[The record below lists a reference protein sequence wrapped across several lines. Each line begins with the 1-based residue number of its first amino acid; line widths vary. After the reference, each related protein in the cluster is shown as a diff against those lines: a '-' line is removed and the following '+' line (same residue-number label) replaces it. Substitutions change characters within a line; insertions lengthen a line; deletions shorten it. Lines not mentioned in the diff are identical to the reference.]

1 MRDLYVAAALI
12 GAVLLGGALMMRPSA
27 VSAGPGKNLK
37 VYPKDT
43 DTTVIKKD
51 MKVMAK
57 ALGVQCDFCHDLDAM
72 DADSEK
78 KETARAMMRMTT
90 AANAKLKKEGFKAQ
104 VSCFTCHRGEEEP
117 KKRK

>member
-1 MRDLYVAAALI
+1 MQQFYVAAALV
-12 GAVLLGGALMMRPSA
+12 GAVLLGGALLTLPSA

-43 DTTVIKKD
+43 DTAVIKKD

-72 DADSEK
+72 DADSEH
-78 KETARAMMRMTT
+78 KEIARSMMRMT
-90 AANAKLKKEGFKAQ
+90 AATNAKLKKDGFKAE
-104 VSCFTCHRGEEEP
+104 VTCWTCHRGEEEP
-117 KKRK
+117 KKP